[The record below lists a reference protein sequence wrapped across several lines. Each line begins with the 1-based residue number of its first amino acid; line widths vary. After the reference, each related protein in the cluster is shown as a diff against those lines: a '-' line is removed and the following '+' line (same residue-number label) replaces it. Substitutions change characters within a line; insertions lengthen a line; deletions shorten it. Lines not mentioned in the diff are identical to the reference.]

1 MIYLAGI
8 VLIMAGIEMG
18 ARGVDEGSAT
28 LIVLPIYGVVIGIA
42 ETIRSWDERRMTIR
56 RSLYFA
62 IFVIS
67 MSILA
72 ATLHMRGVPYYWTGL
87 PVLGICLV
95 VGYFA
100 SRS

>member
-1 MIYLAGI
+1 MIYLAGT
-8 VLIMAGIEMG
+8 VLIMTGIEMG
-18 ARGVDEGSAT
+18 TRGVDKGIVT

-42 ETIRSWDERRMTIR
+42 ETIRSWDEREAAIR

-62 IFVIS
+62 VFVIS

-72 ATLHMRGVPYYWTGL
+72 VTLHIRGLPYYWTGL

-100 SRS
+100 SRR